1 MSFRV
6 KSIFVYLC
14 FLLLFINSKGYCQNT
29 TPHKFHSKEKV
40 GAIAFNANI
49 DDSTFYLCDDMN
61 IMEYYQVNPKYGEG
75 AKSIRQY
82 FKHYLNDINNLIDF
96 DSGLITIRFII
107 NCKGKTDR
115 FRIYSVNQ
123 DYKTI
128 HIPDN
133 LKLSCIKA
141 VKNMGEWQ
149 PGYYENE
156 YFDCYY
162 TLSLKIRNEEVVDV
176 LP

>member
-1 MSFRV
+1 MSFPAIR
-6 KSIFVYLC
+6 ILVYLC
-14 FLLLFINSKGYCQNT
+14 FSLLFINKSYGQNT
-29 TPHKFHSKEKV
+29 TPHKFNSKEKV
-40 GAIAFNANI
+40 GAIAFNANT

-75 AKSIRQY
+75 AKSIRQH
-82 FKHYLNDINNLIDF
+82 FKRYLKDINNRIDF
-96 DSGLITIRFII
+96 DAGLITIRFII
-107 NCKGKTDR
+107 NCKGKMDR

-123 DYKTI
+123 EYKTI
-128 HIPDN
+128 HIPDD
-133 LKLSCIKA
+133 LKLHCINA

-156 YFDCYY
+156 YFDSYY
-162 TLSLKIRNEEVVDV
+162 TLSLKIRNEEVVDI